1 MRRLRSTLSAN
12 RQMDFICRALDFL
25 CCSLSPKTVL
35 RSISCG
41 DNSFVLWLRVND
53 PSHYDLARGAYEVV
67 VAKWMHEN
75 VKVGDVFL
83 DIGANIGF
91 FSVLAAK
98 LTGES
103 GLVVAAEADPSVAEI
118 LAKNFE
124 ANRLGNARVVAGAVT
139 NHEGTV
145 RLGRAP
151 ASGWT
156 GLYYA
161 KPDEWVDVPA
171 LTGDGLLKS
180 HGLRKVNAVKIDVEG
195 AEGHVLAGMT
205 ELLTNFGPRLLI
217 EVHRIHAGAEG
228 QVLDVLAAHHFETE
242 ILDCVDVTMHIAA
255 KLNVGPLTEVR

>member
-1 MRRLRSTLSAN
+1 MRRLRSALSAN

-35 RSISCG
+35 RGISCG
-41 DNSFVLWLRVND
+41 GNSFVLWLRVND

-75 VKVGDVFL
+75 LKAGDVFL

-98 LTGES
+98 LTGDS

-118 LAKNFE
+118 LTKNFE
-124 ANRLGNARVVAGAVT
+124 ANQLQKARVVAGAVT
-139 NHEGTV
+139 DYQGTV

-161 KPDEWVDVPA
+161 KADEWVDVPA
-171 LTGDGLLKS
+171 FTGDGLFKS
-180 HGLRKVNAVKIDVEG
+180 QGLRKIDAIKIDVEG

-205 ELLTNFGPRLLI
+205 ELLANFGPRLLI
-217 EVHRIHAGAEG
+217 EVHRAHAGVEQ
-228 QVLDVLAAHHFETE
+228 QVLGVLAAHGFETE
-242 ILDCVDVTMHIAA
+242 ILDRVDVTMHIAA